1 MYIYWK
7 SVSMKHFGRCRG
19 TAGFRQAVSQLLTP
33 LECQSHRPRPNDENP
48 KPSCTSC
55 KRCGFMWFP
64 SLGFVIFVRVT
75 SEVNGVIM
83 SS

>member
-1 MYIYWK
+1 
-7 SVSMKHFGRCRG
+7 VVQPF
-19 TAGFRQAVSQLLTP
+19 GFRQAVSQLLTP
-33 LECQSHRPRPNDENP
+33 LECQSHRPRPNEAHP
-48 KPSCTSC
+48 KPMSCTSC

-83 SS
+83 SY